1 MARSQRIAVVGGGWA
16 GMAAAV
22 ELAANSAHQV
32 TVWESSAH
40 WGGRARGLPLELP
53 GGETITVDNGQHILI
68 GAYTACRALMERVGV
83 STDASFI
90 KRPLAMRYPDGRGI
104 QFPDSAP
111 PWDALF
117 GIARAKGW
125 SLMERLQLLRRA
137 AAWQRQGFRCAPQ
150 ASVADLCA
158 GLPQRLLTEFF
169 DPLCISALN
178 TPLHEAS
185 GQVFLRVLQD
195 SLFAVNKGSHFWLP
209 LVDLGQLFPSAA
221 ATWLQARG
229 HDCHLGGRVQ
239 QLGLTDHGWQIQG
252 QRYDQVLLACPA
264 WEAARLVQTTF
275 GDAST
280 PSHADALPWA
290 DSAQRLTHTAI
301 ATVYAWNPEPGNQG
315 HSLPAPWLALESSPT
330 QPAQFVFDRAQLGDP
345 PGLLAFVISTSDGDR
360 ADIEQQVIAQAQA
373 QLGLALQPLKT
384 IVEKRATFACTP
396 GLQRPG
402 MAIAP
407 GLIACGDYIDGPYPA
422 TLEGAVRSGIAA
434 AHALA

>member
-1 MARSQRIAVVGGGWA
+1 
-16 GMAAAV
+16 MAAAV
-22 ELAANSAHQV
+22 ELAANSAHQIS
-32 TVWESSAH
+32 VWESSAH
-40 WGGRARGLPLELP
+40 WGGRARGLALTLP
-53 GGETITVDNGQHILI
+53 GGDEITVDNGQHILI

-90 KRPLAMRYPDGRGI
+90 KRPLALRYPDGRGI
-104 QFPDSAP
+104 RFPDRSP
-111 PWDALF
+111 PWDALI
-117 GIARAKGW
+117 GITTAKGW
-125 SLMERLQLLRRA
+125 SLLERLHLLRRA

-178 TPLHEAS
+178 TPIHEAS

-195 SLFAVNKGSHFWLP
+195 SLFAVDKGSHFWLP

-229 HDCHLGGRVQ
+229 HHCHLGGRVQ

-264 WEAARLVQTTF
+264 WEAARLVQSTF
-275 GDAST
+275 GDASA
-280 PSHADALPWA
+280 PSHADARAWA

-301 ATVYAWNPEPGNQG
+301 ATVYAWNPEPGKQG
-315 HSLPAPWLALESSPT
+315 HSLPAPWLALESRPK

-384 IVEKRATFACTP
+384 VVEKRATFACTP

-407 GLIACGDYIDGPYPA
+407 SLIACGDYIDGPYPA